1 MSDPSAQL
9 AQVIA
14 KLQRMTE
21 VAREAQQQVI
31 RALGDRYLHVLQDET
46 PEGEGEHPGQ
56 LRAAYTTEQRYSQA
70 GASYTISNVT
80 PYLRYVLNGRG
91 PVEASSGKML
101 RFVINGQVIFR
112 KRVGPAA
119 PNPFADRAAQMMAP
133 EIAAASQE
141 LANLIVRGYSG

>member
-1 MSDPSAQL
+1 M
-9 AQVIA
+9 
-14 KLQRMTE
+14 
-21 VAREAQQQVI
+21 
-31 RALGDRYLHVLQDET
+31 VLQDQT
-46 PEGEGEHPGQ
+46 PEGEGENPGN
-56 LRAAYTTEQRYSQA
+56 LRASYTTEQQYSLST
-70 GASYTISNVT
+70 ASYTISNVT

-119 PNPFADRAAQMMAP
+119 ANPFADRAAQIMAP

-141 LANLIVRGYSG
+141 LANLIVRGYG